1 MHSSILVELKK
12 IVFLAFLLMFL
23 LLAMVVRLTNP
34 LITRPVE
41 TELLMEVDLPVHNID
56 SGKNFSTIQEA
67 INDNETLD
75 GHTILVDAGTY
86 YEHVVVSKS
95 LSLVGENKDTTIIDG
110 RRNGDEVTVIANNV
124 VVKGF
129 TVQNSTPYLFGRGI
143 IISNSSNCYVHG
155 NKVSNNFYGILLDS
169 CTNCSVYDN
178 IVTHQSIII
187 GYSWNCSLY
196 GNVFYIGSIILD
208 YSSNCHIY
216 SNTGAS
222 IELRSS
228 SNCYV
233 HDNIVNGRPLGISLD
248 DSSNCTL
255 RNNTMTN
262 NTYNFDVHGDSLRE
276 FIHDIDASN
285 TINGKRV
292 RYLVNQK
299 NLTINLSTYPDIG
312 YLAVVNSTLITVEDL
327 ALEGNLQGVLLAY
340 VTNSTVKNITATSN
354 SHGIRLSHSSNF
366 SVFDNTLARNE
377 RGISLV
383 YCFNGSLYTNTLTKN
398 NIAICVWHSSNISV
412 YGNNATDNSYYANCG
427 GIHLLNSSNC
437 FVYNNDLI
445 SNNQGI
451 YLEKSS
457 NNHVYGN
464 NIKNSKYSGIET
476 WQAWNNTIFHNNFIQ
491 NGLQAR
497 VLGPNVNFWDDDY
510 PSGGNY
516 WSDYIDV
523 DQYSGSYQ
531 NETGSD
537 GIWDHPYII
546 DENNQ
551 DNYPIVPE
559 FPTWTPML
567 LLLIILT
574 IAIAI
579 YKRRLLKT
587 PIH

>member
-1 MHSSILVELKK
+1 MKK
-12 IVFLAFLLMFL
+12 IVLLIFAL
-23 LLAMVVRLTNP
+23 ILFSTAVVVRS
-34 LITRPVE
+34 ISPVVSYSTE
-41 TELLMEVDLPVHNID
+41 TKLPMEVDLPVHNID
-56 SGKNFSTIQEA
+56 SGKNFSTIQGA

-86 YEHVVVSKS
+86 YEHVVVNKS
-95 LSLVGENKDTTIIDG
+95 LSLVGENKDITIIDG
-110 RRNGDEVTVIANNV
+110 RRNGTEVTVMANNV
-124 VVKGF
+124 VITGF
-129 TVQNSTPYLFGRGI
+129 TVQNSTAYLWGGGI
-143 IISNSSNCYVHG
+143 IISDSSNCYVHG
-155 NKVSNNFYGILLDS
+155 NKVKNNFYGIYVGGN

-187 GYSWNCSLY
+187 DYSWNCSLY
-196 GNVFYIGSIILD
+196 GNVFYIGSIIL
-208 YSSNCHIY
+208 YSSYNCHIY

-222 IELRSS
+222 IELHSS

-233 HDNIVNGRPLGISLD
+233 HDNSVNGHSLGISLD
-248 DSSNCTL
+248 DSSNCTF

-262 NTYNFDVHGDSLRE
+262 NTYNFDVHGDSLQE

-285 TINGKRV
+285 TINGKRM

-312 YLAVVNSTLITVEDL
+312 YLAAVNSTLITVEDL

-377 RGISLV
+377 RGITLV
-383 YCFNGSLYTNTLTKN
+383 YCFNGSLYTNTLPKN
-398 NIAICVWHSSNISV
+398 NVAIYVCHSSNISV
-412 YGNNATDNSYYANCG
+412 YGNNATDNSYYGNCG
-427 GIHLLNSSNC
+427 GIHLWDSSNC

-464 NIKNSKYSGIET
+464 NIENSKYSGIET

-551 DNYPIVPE
+551 DNYPIAPE
-559 FPTWTPML
+559 FPTWTSML
-567 LLLIILT
+567 LLLILLT
-574 IAIAI
+574 FAMAI

-587 PIH
+587 PVH

>member
-1 MHSSILVELKK
+1 MHNIILVELKK
-12 IVFLAFLLMFL
+12 IVLLSFVFLLFST
-23 LLAMVVRLTNP
+23 AVAIEFT
-34 LITRPVE
+34 IPVISYP
-41 TELLMEVDLPVHNID
+41 TEIDVLMEVDLPVHNID

-86 YEHVVVSKS
+86 YEHVVVNKS

-110 RRNGDEVTVIANNV
+110 RQSGVEVTVIANNV
-124 VVKGF
+124 VIDGF
-129 TVQNSTPYLFGRGI
+129 TVQNSTPYLFGGGI
-143 IISNSSNCYVHG
+143 IVSDSSNCHVHG
-155 NKVSNNFYGILLDS
+155 NKVINNLYGIYLGN

-178 IVTHQSIII
+178 IVTHQSIIVD
-187 GYSWNCSLY
+187 YSWNCSVY
-196 GNVFYIGSIILD
+196 GNVFYIGSIVL
-208 YSSNCHIY
+208 YGSSNCHIY

-222 IELRSS
+222 IELDS
-228 SNCYV
+228 
-233 HDNIVNGRPLGISLD
+233 
-248 DSSNCTL
+248 SSNCTL
-255 RNNTMTN
+255 RNNNMPSN
-262 NTYNFDVHGDSLRE
+262 NYNFDVHGDSLQE

-285 TINGKRV
+285 TINGKRM

-299 NLTINLSTYPDIG
+299 NLTINSSTYPDTG
-312 YLAVVNSTLITVEDL
+312 YLAVVNSTLITVEDF

-354 SHGIRLSHSSNF
+354 YYGIRLSRSSNF
-366 SVFDNTLARNE
+366 SVFDNTLARNDG
-377 RGISLV
+377 GISLV
-383 YCFNGSLYTNTLTKN
+383 YCFNGSLYTNTLTE
-398 NIAICVWHSSNISV
+398 NIFGIELHYSSNISV
-412 YGNNATDNSYYANCG
+412 YGNNATDNGGICSNCG

-445 SNNQGI
+445 SNNNGI
-451 YLEKSS
+451 YLEMSS
-457 NNHVYGN
+457 NNHVYEN
-464 NIKNSKYSGIET
+464 NIKSNNKGIET
-476 WQAWNNTIFHNNFIQ
+476 WLAWNNTIFHNNFIQ
-491 NGLQAR
+491 NGLQAQ
-497 VLGPNVNFWDDDY
+497 VVPSLVNFWDDDY

-516 WSDYIDV
+516 WSTYTDV
-523 DQYSGSYQ
+523 DQYSGPYQ

-559 FPTWTPML
+559 FPTWTSML
-567 LLLIILT
+567 LLLILLT
-574 IAIAI
+574 VAMVL